1 MTLFKSSQ
9 SNTYNTKKNEREE
22 KKSHPPPYQMD
33 MAEYEGYFFLKR

>member
-9 SNTYNTKKNEREE
+9 SYKIKKKMRGKK

-33 MAEYEGYFFLKR
+33 MAEYEGYFFLKG